1 MNNPVR
7 LPCSRMKRAT
17 KSVRKHVGTL

>member
-17 KSVRKHVGTL
+17 MGVQKHVGTL